1 MAPVCAPV
9 FARIRRNDAARPR
22 RRRAPWRV
30 WLRHHVGGTS
40 DLLLGGVGEDSLHG
54 QAGNDWL
61 DGGADDDTLKGGA
74 GQDTLIGGSGDAPA
88 LGGVGDDRIMA
99 GAGNDRAQG
108 GAGRDTLV
116 GGLGKDSLAGGSG
129 DDRLEGDAGN
139 DTLLGGAS
147 VDELRGGTG
156 DDRLDGGAG
165 EDLFLCTPGDGDD
178 TIVGSLPASDG
189 DCMDALLLRHPA
201 DSAPITMEKIV
212 GGLALQYPPGTEA
225 VGPQWKIVTPA
236 GVPPFLELVGGSF

>member
-61 DGGADDDTLKGGA
+61 DGGADDDTLKGGV
-74 GQDTLIGGSGDAPA
+74 GQDTLIGGSGDDPA

-108 GAGRDTLV
+108 GAGT
-116 GGLGKDSLAGGSG
+116 
-129 DDRLEGDAGN
+129 
-139 DTLLGGAS
+139 
-147 VDELRGGTG
+147 DELRGGTG

-165 EDLFLCTPGDGDD
+165 IDVYRWVAGDGND
-178 TIVGSLPASDG
+178 TIVGSLPASD
-189 DCMDALLLRHPA
+189 DEYMDTLSLRHPA
-201 DSAPITMEKIV
+201 DGAPITTEEIV
-212 GGLALQYPPGTEA
+212 AGLVLQYPPGTEA
-225 VGPQWKIVTPA
+225 VGPQWRIVTPA
-236 GVPPFLELVGGSF
+236 GVPPFLELVGGSFSGTLTIRGATLSFTNVGYISAR